1 MRKSRSETAESRARI
16 VSNASRLFLT
26 EGISSVGTREIMSAS
41 GIAQGGF
48 YRHFDSKEQ
57 LLEEAYQ
64 EVLANLFTMFTE
76 RTAGLSSR
84 DALKTIIQL
93 YLSQS
98 SSVSDVDLCPLAM
111 LGSELKR
118 TSEGVRNV
126 ALLGY
131 ERLVRLLETHLK
143 KLDKPHPRSLAF
155 AISSA
160 LVGAVTLASI
170 ASHEAIAQQILKNAR
185 EYVLRDIG

>member
-1 MRKSRSETAESRARI
+1 
-16 VSNASRLFLT
+16 
-26 EGISSVGTREIMSAS
+26 MSAS

-48 YRHFDSKEQ
+48 YRHFASKEQ

-64 EVLANLFTMFTE
+64 EVLANLFTMFEE
-76 RTAGLSSR
+76 RTAGMSSR
-84 DALKTIIQL
+84 DALKTIIKL

-98 SSVSDVDLCPLAM
+98 LAVSDVDLCPLAM

-118 TSEGVRNV
+118 TCDDVRSV

-131 ERLVRLLETHLK
+131 ERFVRLLETHLTK
-143 KLDKPHPRSLAF
+143 MNKPHPRVLAT

-160 LVGAVTLASI
+160 LVGAVTLAGI
-170 ASHEAIAQQILKNAR
+170 ALDEATAQQILKSAR
-185 EYVLRDIG
+185 EYVLRDID

>member
-26 EGISSVGTREIMSAS
+26 EGISSVGTREIMYAS

-48 YRHFDSKEQ
+48 YRHFNSKEQ
-57 LLEEAYQ
+57 LLEEAYH
-64 EVLANLFTMFTE
+64 EVLANLFAMFEE
-76 RTAGLSSR
+76 RTAGMSPR
-84 DALKTIIQL
+84 DALKKIINL

-98 SSVSDVDLCPLAM
+98 PAGSDADLCPLAM

-118 TSEGVRNV
+118 TSEDVRSV

-131 ERLVRLLETHLK
+131 ERFVRLLEIHLTK
-143 KLDKPHPRSLAF
+143 MDKPHPRALAT
-155 AISSA
+155 AISST

-170 ASHEAIAQQILKNAR
+170 ASHEATAKQILKNAR

>member
-48 YRHFDSKEQ
+48 YRHFGSKEQ
-57 LLEEAYQ
+57 LLEEAYHK
-64 EVLANLFTMFTE
+64 VLDNLFTMFEE
-76 RTAGLSSR
+76 RTAGMAAGE
-84 DALKTIIQL
+84 ALKTVVEL

-98 SSVSDVDLCPLAM
+98 LRHSEVELCPLAM
-111 LGSELKR
+111 LGSELKHM
-118 TSEGVRNV
+118 SETIRSV

-131 ERLVRLLETHLK
+131 ERFVGLLESYLRTMK
-143 KLDKPHPRSLAF
+143 KPHPRLLAT
-155 AISSA
+155 AIGSA
-160 LVGAVTLASI
+160 LVGAITLASI
-170 ASHEAIAQQILKNAR
+170 SPQKAAAQRILKSAR
-185 EYVLRDIG
+185 EYVLRDID

>member
-1 MRKSRSETAESRARI
+1 
-16 VSNASRLFLT
+16 
-26 EGISSVGTREIMSAS
+26 MSAS

-57 LLEEAYQ
+57 LLEEAYHQ
-64 EVLANLFTMFTE
+64 VLEDLFRMFEE
-76 RTAGLSSR
+76 RTAGMSSQ
-84 DALKTIIQL
+84 DALRTIITL

-98 SSVSDVDLCPLAM
+98 PRASGVDLCPLAM

-118 TSEGVRNV
+118 TSEELRNI
-126 ALLGY
+126 ALLGFD
-131 ERLVRLLETHLK
+131 RFVRLLETHLTRMK
-143 KLDKPHPRSLAF
+143 KPNPQSLAT
-155 AISSA
+155 AISST

-170 ASHEAIAQQILKNAR
+170 APHKVMANRILKNAR

>member
-16 VSNASRLFLT
+16 VANASRLFLT

-48 YRHFDSKEQ
+48 YRHFGSKEQ
-57 LLEEAYQ
+57 LLEEAYH
-64 EVLANLFTMFTE
+64 EVLDNLFTMFEE
-76 RTAGLSSR
+76 RTAGMAAR
-84 DALKTIIQL
+84 EALKTVVEL

-98 SSVSDVDLCPLAM
+98 PTLSEVGLCPLAM
-111 LGSELKR
+111 LGSELKH
-118 TSEGVRNV
+118 TSETIRSV

-131 ERLVRLLETHLK
+131 ERFVGLLERYLTRMK
-143 KLDKPHPRSLAF
+143 KPHPRALAT

-170 ASHEAIAQQILKNAR
+170 SPRKAAAQQILKSAR
-185 EYVLRDIG
+185 EYVLRDID

>member
-1 MRKSRSETAESRARI
+1 MRKSRRETAESRDRI
-16 VSNASRLFLT
+16 VSNASRLFLL

-48 YRHFDSKEQ
+48 YRHFGSKEQ
-57 LLEEAYQ
+57 LLEEAYHNI
-64 EVLANLFTMFTE
+64 LDNLFTMCEE
-76 RTAGLSSR
+76 RTAGMAPR
-84 DALKTIIQL
+84 EALKTVVDL

-98 SSVSDVDLCPLAM
+98 PAARGVDLCPLAM

-118 TSEGVRNV
+118 TSDTIRSA
-126 ALLGY
+126 ALQGY
-131 ERLVRLLETHLK
+131 ERFVGLLEAYLTRMK
-143 KLDKPHPRSLAF
+143 KPNPRVLAT

-170 ASHEAIAQQILKNAR
+170 SPSKAAARRILKSAR
-185 EYVLRDIG
+185 EYVLRDL

>member
-1 MRKSRSETAESRARI
+1 MRKSRTETAESKARI

-26 EGISSVGTREIMSAS
+26 EGIASVGTREIMSAS

-48 YRHFDSKEQ
+48 YRHFDSKEL
-57 LLEEAYQ
+57 LLEEAYHK
-64 EVLANLFTMFTE
+64 VLANLFEMFEE
-76 RTAGLSSR
+76 RTTGMSSQ
-84 DALKTIIQL
+84 DALKTIITL

-98 SSVSDVDLCPLAM
+98 PGTSDVDLCPLAM

-118 TSEGVRNV
+118 TSEDVRNI
-126 ALLGY
+126 ALLGF
-131 ERLVRLLETHLK
+131 ERFVRLLENHLTK
-143 KLDKPHPRSLAF
+143 MDKPHPRSLAT
-155 AISSA
+155 AISST

-170 ASHEAIAQQILKNAR
+170 APQRATAKKILKSAS

>member
-1 MRKSRSETAESRARI
+1 MRKSRSETAESKARI

-64 EVLANLFTMFTE
+64 EALEDLFTMFEE
-76 RTAGLSSR
+76 RTTGMASR
-84 DALKTIIQL
+84 DALKTIITL

-98 SSVSDVDLCPLAM
+98 PALSLCPLAM

-118 TSEGVRNV
+118 TSDTIRSV

-131 ERLVRLLETHLK
+131 ERFVGLLETHLTK
-143 KLDKPHPRSLAF
+143 MDKPHPRGLAS
-155 AISSA
+155 AISST

-170 ASHEAIAQQILKNAR
+170 APRKARAQQILKSAR
-185 EYVLRDIG
+185 EYVLREID

>member
-1 MRKSRSETAESRARI
+1 MRKSRTETAESRARI

-26 EGISSVGTREIMSAS
+26 EGIASVGTREIMSAS

-57 LLEEAYQ
+57 LLEEAYHQ
-64 EVLANLFTMFTE
+64 VLEDLFRIFEE
-76 RTAGLSSR
+76 RTAGMSSQ
-84 DALKTIIQL
+84 DALKTIITL

-98 SSVSDVDLCPLAM
+98 PSVSDVDLCPLAM

-118 TSEGVRNV
+118 TSEDVRNI
-126 ALLGY
+126 ALLGF
-131 ERLVRLLETHLK
+131 ERFVRLLENHLTK
-143 KLDKPHPRSLAF
+143 MDRPHPRSLAT
-155 AISSA
+155 AISST

-170 ASHEAIAQQILKNAR
+170 APHKATAKQILKSAR

>member
-57 LLEEAYQ
+57 LLEEAYH
-64 EVLANLFTMFTE
+64 EVLANLFAMFEE
-76 RTAGLSSR
+76 RTAGLSPR
-84 DALKTIIQL
+84 DALKTIIKL

-98 SSVSDVDLCPLAM
+98 PSVRDMDLCPLAM

-118 TSEGVRNV
+118 TSEDVRNI

-131 ERLVRLLETHLK
+131 ERFVRLLETHLT
-143 KLDKPHPRSLAF
+143 KLDKPCPGTLAT

-170 ASHEAIAQQILKNAR
+170 APDEATAKQILKSAR

>member
-1 MRKSRSETAESRARI
+1 MRKSRSETAESKARI

-64 EVLANLFTMFTE
+64 EVLEDLFTMFEE
-76 RTAGLSSR
+76 RTTGMASR
-84 DALKTIIQL
+84 DALKTIITL

-98 SSVSDVDLCPLAM
+98 LALSDVDLCPLAM

-118 TSEGVRNV
+118 TSDTIRSV

-131 ERLVRLLETHLK
+131 ERFVGLLETHLTK
-143 KLDKPHPRSLAF
+143 MDKPHPRALAS

-170 ASHEAIAQQILKNAR
+170 APRKATAQQILKSAR
-185 EYVLRDIG
+185 EYVLRDID

>member
-1 MRKSRSETAESRARI
+1 M
-16 VSNASRLFLT
+16 
-26 EGISSVGTREIMSAS
+26 GTREIMSAS

-57 LLEEAYQ
+57 LFTEAYQ
-64 EVLANLFTMFTE
+64 VVLDDLFTMFEE
-76 RTAGLSSR
+76 RTAGMAAR
-84 DALKTIIQL
+84 DALKTIITL

-98 SSVSDVDLCPLAM
+98 PALSEVDLCPLAM

-118 TSEGVRNV
+118 TSDAIRNV

-131 ERLVRLLETHLK
+131 ERFVGLLETHLA
-143 KLDKPHPRSLAF
+143 KLDKTHPRALAT
-155 AISSA
+155 AISNV

-170 ASHEAIAQQILKNAR
+170 APRKATARQILKSAR
-185 EYVLRDIG
+185 EYVLRDID

>member
-48 YRHFDSKEQ
+48 YRHFSSKEE

-64 EVLANLFTMFTE
+64 QVLDNLFTMFEE
-76 RTAGLSSR
+76 RTAGM
-84 DALKTIIQL
+84 DAREGLKTVVEL
-93 YLSQS
+93 YLKQS
-98 SSVSDVDLCPLAM
+98 PTLSEVDLCPLAM

-118 TSEGVRNV
+118 TSETIRNV
-126 ALLGY
+126 AILGY
-131 ERLVRLLETHLK
+131 QRFAGLLETYLTRMK
-143 KLDKPHPRSLAF
+143 QPHPRVLAT
-155 AISSA
+155 AMSST

-170 ASHEAIAQQILKNAR
+170 SPRKAAAQQILKSAR
-185 EYVLRDIG
+185 DYVLGDLD

>member
-57 LLEEAYQ
+57 LLEAAYQ
-64 EVLANLFTMFTE
+64 KVLVDLFTMLEE
-76 RTAGLSSR
+76 RTAGMDAR
-84 DALKTIIQL
+84 EALKTVVRL

-98 SSVSDVDLCPLAM
+98 LTLRAVDLCPLAM

-118 TSEGVRNV
+118 TSETIRSV

-131 ERLVRLLETHLK
+131 ERFVGLLETNLK
-143 KLDKPHPRSLAF
+143 KMGKPRPRVLAT
-155 AISSA
+155 AISST
-160 LVGAVTLASI
+160 LVGAVTLANM
-170 ASHEAIAQQILKNAR
+170 APRKATAQQILKSAR
-185 EYVLRDIG
+185 EYVLRDID

>member
-1 MRKSRSETAESRARI
+1 MRRSRSETAESRARI

-48 YRHFDSKEQ
+48 YRHFSSKEQ
-57 LLEEAYQ
+57 LLEEAYH
-64 EVLANLFTMFTE
+64 ELLDNLFTMFEE
-76 RTAGLSSR
+76 RTAGMAAR
-84 DALKTIIQL
+84 EALKTVVEL

-98 SSVSDVDLCPLAM
+98 PTLSEVDLCPLAM
-111 LGSELKR
+111 LGSELKH
-118 TSEGVRNV
+118 TSETIRSV

-131 ERLVRLLETHLK
+131 ERFVGLLESYLTRMK
-143 KLDKPHPRSLAF
+143 RPHARMLAT
-155 AISSA
+155 AISST

-170 ASHEAIAQQILKNAR
+170 SPRKAAAQQILKSAR
-185 EYVLRDIG
+185 EYVLRDID

>member
-1 MRKSRSETAESRARI
+1 MRKSRSEAAESRARI

-26 EGISSVGTREIMSAS
+26 EGISSVGTREIMFAS

-57 LLEEAYQ
+57 LLEEAYH
-64 EVLANLFTMFTE
+64 EVLANLFAMFEE
-76 RTAGLSSR
+76 RTAGMSPR
-84 DALKTIIQL
+84 DALTTIITL

-98 SSVSDVDLCPLAM
+98 PAVSDVDLCPLAM

-118 TSEGVRNV
+118 TSEDVRSV

-131 ERLVRLLETHLK
+131 ERFVRLLESHLAK
-143 KLDKPHPRSLAF
+143 MDKPHPRTLAT

-170 ASHEAIAQQILKNAR
+170 ASHEATAKQILKSTR
-185 EYVLRDIG
+185 EYVLRDID

>member
-1 MRKSRSETAESRARI
+1 
-16 VSNASRLFLT
+16 
-26 EGISSVGTREIMSAS
+26 MSAS

-57 LLEEAYQ
+57 LLEEAYH
-64 EVLANLFTMFTE
+64 EVLANLFAMFEE
-76 RTAGLSSR
+76 RTAAMSPR
-84 DALKTIIQL
+84 DALKEIITL

-98 SSVSDVDLCPLAM
+98 PAVSDVDLCPLAM

-118 TSEGVRNV
+118 TSEEVRSV

-131 ERLVRLLETHLK
+131 ERFVRLLETHLTK
-143 KLDKPHPRSLAF
+143 MQKTHPRALAT

-170 ASHEAIAQQILKNAR
+170 ATHEATAKQILKSAR

>member
-1 MRKSRSETAESRARI
+1 MRKSRAETAESRGRI
-16 VSNASRLFLT
+16 VTNASRLFLT

-48 YRHFDSKEQ
+48 YRHFASKEQ

-64 EVLANLFTMFTE
+64 EILADLFTMFE
-76 RTAGLSSR
+76 KQTAGLSSR
-84 DALKTIIQL
+84 NVLKTIITL

-98 SSVSDVDLCPLAM
+98 LGLSDVDLCPLAM

-118 TSEGVRNV
+118 TSEDVRSV

-131 ERLVRLLETHLK
+131 ERFVRLLETHLT
-143 KLDKPHPRSLAF
+143 KLGKPHPHALAT

-170 ASHEAIAQQILKNAR
+170 APHEATARQILKSAR

>member
-1 MRKSRSETAESRARI
+1 MRKSRTETAESRARI

-26 EGISSVGTREIMSAS
+26 EGIASVGTREIMSAS

-57 LLEEAYQ
+57 LLEEAYHQ
-64 EVLANLFTMFTE
+64 VLANLFEMFEE
-76 RTAGLSSR
+76 RSAGMSSQ
-84 DALKTIIQL
+84 DALKTIITL

-98 SSVSDVDLCPLAM
+98 PSVCDVDLCPLAM
-111 LGSELKR
+111 LGSAFKR
-118 TSEGVRNV
+118 TSEDVRNI
-126 ALLGY
+126 ALLGFD
-131 ERLVRLLETHLK
+131 RFVRLLETHLTK
-143 KLDKPHPRSLAF
+143 MDRPHPRSLAT
-155 AISSA
+155 AISST

-170 ASHEAIAQQILKNAR
+170 APDKATTKQILKSAR

>member
-1 MRKSRSETAESRARI
+1 MRRSRTETAETKARI

-57 LLEEAYQ
+57 LLEEAYH
-64 EVLANLFTMFTE
+64 EVLANLFAMFEE
-76 RTAGLSSR
+76 RTAGMSPR
-84 DALKTIIQL
+84 DALKTIITL

-98 SSVSDVDLCPLAM
+98 AAASNVDLCPLAM

-118 TSEGVRNV
+118 TNEDVRSV

-131 ERLVRLLETHLK
+131 ERFVRLLETHLTK
-143 KLDKPHPRSLAF
+143 MEKPHPRALAT

-160 LVGAVTLASI
+160 LVGAVTLAAI
-170 ASHEAIAQQILKNAR
+170 APHEATARQILKMAR
-185 EYVLRDIG
+185 EYVLRDID

>member
-1 MRKSRSETAESRARI
+1 MRKSRMEAAETRARI
-16 VSNASRLFLT
+16 VSNGSRLFLT

-57 LLEEAYQ
+57 LFTEAYQ
-64 EVLANLFTMFTE
+64 VVLDDLFTMFEE
-76 RTAGLSSR
+76 RTAGMAAR
-84 DALKTIIQL
+84 DALKTIITL

-98 SSVSDVDLCPLAM
+98 PGLSEVDLCPLAM

-118 TSEGVRNV
+118 TSDAIRNV

-131 ERLVRLLETHLK
+131 ERFVGLLETHLA
-143 KLDKPHPRSLAF
+143 KLDKTHPRALAT

-170 ASHEAIAQQILKNAR
+170 APRKATARQILKSAR
-185 EYVLRDIG
+185 EYVLRDID